1 MSLFP
6 FRRLL
11 VGALGAALTLAVL
24 VSVPGTAP
32 AAAPAAAVD
41 PSQVTVTG
49 LKVNGRTN
57 PLGIPGGA
65 PSFSWHGES
74 AARGVVQTAYQ
85 IQVATSAAKL
95 SNPDIWN
102 SNRKTSNRQ
111 VDVLYQ
117 GAVGL
122 TSQTRYFWR
131 VRTWDGQDNIS
142 DWSDVAW
149 FETGMLS
156 PADWGG
162 AEWIGAP
169 DGDERPRWHDYTAD
183 FTFTI
188 DNLAFGAFVRSPA
201 VNHGPDVA
209 DLDRRRDAT
218 VPAARDG
225 SNGSY
230 NLLDNKDISSVVS
243 VAEALRSGPHTEHHR
258 HRQHVLHEAR
268 RQVDRHP
275 DRPGRISRRGPV
287 GLRTA
292 GAEAATVHRVRVM
305 PARRRHPARHRLRVQ
320 QHVHRGRLVPGG
332 GLKLEGDENAMLRMP
347 TWGRHADPPARV
359 LDPGGQDAHP
369 SQDLCHCP
377 GHLSDAPQRHARRR
391 PAPRAGVDR
400 LPQAL
405 PAPDL

>member
-1 MSLFP
+1 MAPVTDVAVRSRLKRSKSGYLGETRSHPKGNRMSLFP

-32 AAAPAAAVD
+32 AAAPAAAAD

-122 TSQTRYFWR
+122 NSQTRYFWR
-131 VRTWDGQDNIS
+131 VRTWDGQDIIS
-142 DWSDVAW
+142 DWSDAAW

-156 PADWGG
+156 PADWGT

-169 DGDERPRWHDYTAD
+169 DGDERPRWQDYTAD

-188 DNLAFGAFVRSPA
+188 DNLAFGARVRAWRCRRASCGRSRSPT
-201 VNHGPDVA
+201 G
-209 DLDRRRDAT
+209 
-218 VPAARDG
+218 
-225 SNGSY
+225 
-230 NLLDNKDISSVVS
+230 
-243 VAEALRSGPHTEHHR
+243 
-258 HRQHVLHEAR
+258 
-268 RQVDRHP
+268 
-275 DRPGRISRRGPV
+275 RRGS
-287 GLRTA
+287 GRT
-292 GAEAATVHRVRVM
+292 
-305 PARRRHPARHRLRVQ
+305 
-320 QHVHRGRLVPGG
+320 
-332 GLKLEGDENAMLRMP
+332 
-347 TWGRHADPPARV
+347 
-359 LDPGGQDAHP
+359 
-369 SQDLCHCP
+369 C
-377 GHLSDAPQRHARRR
+377 
-391 PAPRAGVDR
+391 
-400 LPQAL
+400 
-405 PAPDL
+405 

>member
-24 VSVPGTAP
+24 VSVPGAAP

-57 PLGIPGGA
+57 PLGIPGAA

-131 VRTWDGQDNIS
+131 VRTWDGQDHIS
-142 DWSDVAW
+142 DWSEVAW

-162 AEWIGAP
+162 AEWIGAAP
-169 DGDERPRWHDYTAD
+169 HVEAAP
-183 FTFTI
+183 
-188 DNLAFGAFVRSPA
+188 LARLHRRLHLHRSTRAASGFSFGARQCQLRL
-201 VNHGPDVA
+201 HVA
-209 DLDRRRDAT
+209 DLR
-218 VPAARDG
+218 
-225 SNGSY
+225 
-230 NLLDNKDISSVVS
+230 
-243 VAEALRSGPHTEHHR
+243 
-258 HRQHVLHEAR
+258 
-268 RQVDRHP
+268 
-275 DRPGRISRRGPV
+275 
-287 GLRTA
+287 
-292 GAEAATVHRVRVM
+292 
-305 PARRRHPARHRLRVQ
+305 RRRHAKV
-320 QHVHRGRLVPGG
+320 
-332 GLKLEGDENAMLRMP
+332 
-347 TWGRHADPPARV
+347 PPA
-359 LDPGGQDAHP
+359 L
-369 SQDLCHCP
+369 
-377 GHLSDAPQRHARRR
+377 
-391 PAPRAGVDR
+391 
-400 LPQAL
+400 
-405 PAPDL
+405 